1 MWLGLHSNEQL
12 PSKKQGAAAKM
23 IKLEAE
29 ANKPDPLS
37 DDGNRK
43 DGNVGNGGSTGA
55 GSGTGIE
62 SDKAMAV

>member
-1 MWLGLHSNEQL
+1 
-12 PSKKQGAAAKM
+12 M